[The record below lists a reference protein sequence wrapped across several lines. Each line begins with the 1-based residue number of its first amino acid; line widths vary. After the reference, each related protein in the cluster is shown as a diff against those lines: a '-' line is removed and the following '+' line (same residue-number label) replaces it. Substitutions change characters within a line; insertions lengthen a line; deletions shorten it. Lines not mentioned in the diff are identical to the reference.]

1 MPGKRGADATDRD
14 WLLAVWE
21 WSAELGAANGPGVR
35 LSLMPTTRPGV
46 FTVTV
51 AACEVVDG
59 RVVQVLAKKA
69 GEWPNAD
76 RAALGAYLL
85 RLMAALDA
93 ELATEI
99 MRGAEGGFTPA

>member
-21 WSAELGAANGPGVR
+21 WAAELGETDGPGVR
-35 LSLMPTTRPGV
+35 VSMTPTTRAGV

-59 RVVQVLAKKA
+59 RIVQVVAKKA

-76 RAALGAYLL
+76 RVALGAYIL

-93 ELATEI
+93 ELAAEI